1 MLLRAETVKKRFG
14 KEEILKGISLDV
26 KEKTFTVILG
36 PSGSGKST
44 FLNTISGL
52 IPPDE
57 GKVWFREKEVTGM
70 SEKERAQWKRKS
82 VGYVFQ
88 EYLLLNNLTVREN
101 IEIGRCPGQEAFE
114 LGELVRILEID
125 GLLDKFPGQLS
136 GGQKQRTAIARAV
149 IKKPEIL
156 FCDEATGALDE
167 ANSKKVVELL
177 YELKQ
182 QFGIAVL
189 FVTHNSQIAQTA
201 DRVITIKDGL
211 LYKDMINENPIPAK
225 EMIWE

>member
-1 MLLRAETVKKRFG
+1 MLLRAEAVKKRFG

-52 IPPDE
+52 MPPDE

>member
-1 MLLRAETVKKRFG
+1 ML
-14 KEEILKGISLDV
+14 
-26 KEKTFTVILG
+26 
-36 PSGSGKST
+36 
-44 FLNTISGL
+44 
-52 IPPDE
+52 
-57 GKVWFREKEVTGM
+57 FR
-70 SEKERAQWKRKS
+70 S
-82 VGYVFQ
+82 
-88 EYLLLNNLTVREN
+88 
-101 IEIGRCPGQEAFE
+101 
-114 LGELVRILEID
+114 
-125 GLLDKFPGQLS
+125 
-136 GGQKQRTAIARAV
+136 QKQRTAIARAV

>member
-52 IPPDE
+52 MPPDE

-88 EYLLLNNLTVREN
+88 EYLLLNSLTVREN

>member
-52 IPPDE
+52 MPPDE

-201 DRVITIKDGL
+201 DSVITIKDGL

>member
-1 MLLRAETVKKRFG
+1 M
-14 KEEILKGISLDV
+14 
-26 KEKTFTVILG
+26 
-36 PSGSGKST
+36 
-44 FLNTISGL
+44 
-52 IPPDE
+52 PPDE

>member
-52 IPPDE
+52 MPPDE

-88 EYLLLNNLTVREN
+88 EYLLLNNLTVREK
-101 IEIGRCPGQEAFE
+101 

>member
-1 MLLRAETVKKRFG
+1 M
-14 KEEILKGISLDV
+14 
-26 KEKTFTVILG
+26 
-36 PSGSGKST
+36 
-44 FLNTISGL
+44 
-52 IPPDE
+52 PPDE

-101 IEIGRCPGQEAFE
+101 IEIGRCPGREAFE

>member
-52 IPPDE
+52 MPPDE

-101 IEIGRCPGQEAFE
+101 IEIGRCSGQEAFE